1 MSELMSP
8 ITLEIYRLL
17 FASVAEEMGTVLRK
31 ASYSPNIKERCDYSC
46 AVFDQEGEV
55 LAMGDHMPVHLGS
68 MPKSVRTVLDEFSLR
83 PGDIAILNDP
93 FGGGTHLPDITMIL
107 PVYGEDD
114 KDTKPIFY
122 VASRA
127 HHADVGGMSPGSMP
141 ISSDVFQEGIRIPA
155 LLLYRNGELNND
167 LLHLLLHNVRTPVE
181 REGDLAAQVAS
192 LRAGEKRLKELI
204 QKHGIEELVHHSR
217 GLQDYAEKLMR
228 GVISEIPDGI
238 YTADDLLDDDGTPE
252 KGRKAKGIKITV
264 TIEVAG
270 DSLKVDFD
278 GTDSQVK
285 GCVNAVEAV
294 TYSAICYVMKCLA
307 PLDTPSSAGLM
318 RPIEVLIP
326 ARSVLNAE
334 HPAATVGGNVETSQR
349 VVDVILKAFF
359 AALPEAVP
367 AASSGTMNNL
377 SLGAIHPV
385 SKQPLTYY
393 ETIGGGMGGGP
404 AGPGDSGIQ
413 THMTNSLNTPIEAL
427 ERAFPVRVREYRL
440 RSGSGGKGKHPGGDG
455 VVRSMEALTDC
466 QVTILS
472 ERRRYAPY
480 GLNGGRAG
488 KKGAN
493 SIIVRGRTRRLPS
506 KASVPLSPGDCVVV
520 ESPGGGGWGS
530 ASTRTKRPRPRYA
543 KTKGRRSSSSSK
555 RRSAAG

>member
-1 MSELMSP
+1 MSP

-17 FASVAEEMGTVLRK
+17 FASVAEEMGTVLKK

-46 AVFDQEGEV
+46 AVFDKEGEV

-68 MPKSVRTVLDEFSLR
+68 MPKSVRTVLDEFPLR

-93 FGGGTHLPDITMIL
+93 FGGGTHLPDITMVL
-107 PVYGEDD
+107 PVYGGDAKNPD
-114 KDTKPIFY
+114 PIFY

-141 ISSDVFQEGIRIPA
+141 ISSDVYQEGIRIPA

-167 LLHLLLHNVRTPVE
+167 LLRLLLHNVRTPVE

-192 LRAGEKRLKELI
+192 LMAGEKRLKELI
-204 QKHGIEELVHHSR
+204 QKNGVEELDYYSV
-217 GLQDYAEKLMR
+217 GLQDYAERLMR

-238 YTADDLLDDDGTPE
+238 YTADDVLDDDGTPE
-252 KGRKAKGIKITV
+252 KGKRARGIQISA
-264 TIEVAG
+264 TIEVTG
-270 DSLKVDFD
+270 DSLRVDFD

-285 GCVNAVEAV
+285 GCVNAVGAV
-294 TYSAICYVMKCLA
+294 TYSASCYVMRCLA
-307 PLDTPSSAGLM
+307 PPDTPSSAGLM
-318 RPIEVLIP
+318 RPVEVLIP
-326 ARSVLNAE
+326 ERSVLNAE

-349 VVDVILKAFF
+349 VVDVLLKAFS
-359 AALPEAVP
+359 AALPEAIP

-377 SLGAIHPV
+377 SLGTIHPV

-427 ERAFPVRVREYRL
+427 EREFPIRVREYRL
-440 RSGSGGKGKHPGGDG
+440 RSSSGGKGKHPGGDG
-455 VVRSMEALTDC
+455 VVRSIEALTEC

-480 GLNGGRAG
+480 GLNGGRVG
-488 KKGAN
+488 KKGSN
-493 SIIVRGRTRRLPS
+493 YVIVRGRTRRLPS
-506 KASVPLSPGDCVVV
+506 KTSVLVSPGDCVVI

-530 ASTRTKRPRPRYA
+530 ASTRSKRPRSRY
-543 KTKGRRSSSSSK
+543 TQTRGRRPSSSSK
-555 RRSAAG
+555 RRSSTAG